1 MRVALRRTVA
11 GDIDT
16 NNSLY
21 QDYRYSDD
29 LTSKR
34 FVRKLNAFF
43 LPQESEITVRDMEPT
58 LKNVCKEQGGPRS
71 LGGDTL
77 DKLEKEL
84 GKTMPLDQL
93 DKRREL
99 RDRRLAALAIHRRQE
114 KEEN

>member
-16 NNSLY
+16 NNNLS

-34 FVRKLNAFF
+34 FLRKLNAFF

-58 LKNVCKEQGGPRS
+58 LKMFVRS
-71 LGGDTL
+71 RADHV
-77 DKLEKEL
+77 
-84 GKTMPLDQL
+84 
-93 DKRREL
+93 RW
-99 RDRRLAALAIHRRQE
+99 AAIH
-114 KEEN
+114 